1 MKHLK
6 IFFILSTLYA
16 FINSI
21 CETEEEESY
30 RYRDYKDCIN
40 RAFSSEEI
48 ENGAYKCC
56 YLEVEY
62 KTVNTETEVHGCVS
76 LNRTQFE
83 NIRQT
88 ERILEMAVGVEDAE
102 IECESSFMKL
112 GIFIFCFISYLII

>member
-6 IFFILSTLYA
+6 IFFILSSLYA
-16 FINSI
+16 FINST
-21 CETEEEESY
+21 CGTEEEESY

-48 ENGAYKCC
+48 GDGAYKCC
-56 YLEVEY
+56 YLEIEY
-62 KTVNTETEVHGCVS
+62 KTTNTEREVHGCVS

-88 ERILEMAVGVEDAE
+88 ERLIEMEAGVDDAD
-102 IECESSFMKL
+102 IECESSFIKL
-112 GIFIFCFISYLII
+112 GILFFALFLI